1 MYLYIPEF
9 VFKFVLETVE
19 FLPTE
24 WRLLLR
30 VSNKFSDDDDNDVH
44 DDDDDDVHDDNG
56 DCDEQK
62 YVSLLESQINSEMIK
77 MISTVLFK
85 LRHFRNVIIHFMG
98 TIIFFTKTKKC
109 LKGSQNFLN

>member
-30 VSNKFSDDDDNDVH
+30 VSNKFSDDDDDDFH
-44 DDDDDDVHDDNG
+44 DDDDDH
-56 DCDEQK
+56 DEQRH
-62 YVSLLESQINSEMIK
+62 VSMLEPQISSEMIE
-77 MISTVLFK
+77 MVSTVVFRLKHFSNGNNSFHGSNYLFY
-85 LRHFRNVIIHFMG
+85 
-98 TIIFFTKTKKC
+98 
-109 LKGSQNFLN
+109 